1 MRKEDQE
8 EILNAKTMLEN
19 QRTNN
24 DFSDK
29 QDMRFVTA
37 ITLSDNGI
45 SKFTDEGRNDDITV
59 LDSFVLPDSD
69 GYSLDFI

>member
-1 MRKEDQE
+1 MID
-8 EILNAKTMLEN
+8 M

-24 DFSDK
+24 EFSDK
-29 QDMRFVTA
+29 QDMHFVTA
-37 ITLSDNGI
+37 ITLSDNGM
-45 SKFTDEGRNDDITV
+45 SKLADELRNDDITV